1 VTIKKARAALSHSVF
16 TGISRNH
23 LDRLVTELAEPFAA
37 AREGRLHRRR
47 GDRDRH
53 RWPGAGHPETLTLRD
68 RLLLTLAWLRLA
80 LPHQALGLLYGV
92 DRSTVSN
99 AIRQIRP
106 LLANRGFATPSG
118 QRLHTL
124 ADVLAYAAAEG
135 VTVRLDGT
143 EIQVRRP
150 QANRPGRRAFV
161 SGKKKQNTIKA
172 TIAADA
178 HGRPLW
184 AGAIRPGRQ
193 HDQTAV
199 RTEGI
204 DDLLDAYPD
213 VRFLVDAGYRGLA
226 KDHPGQVIVP
236 PLKPKKDTPP
246 DHVAA
251 YETARKAQS
260 SQRIPAEHAIAA
272 IKWWRT
278 LQRFTG
284 RRDVLPETIRAVTAL
299 ASDRAA
305 AR

>member
-1 VTIKKARAALSHSVF
+1 VTIKKARAALSNSVF
-16 TGISRNH
+16 TGISRNR
-23 LDRLVTELAEPFAA
+23 LDRLVTELTEPFHA

-47 GDRDRH
+47 GERDRH
-53 RWPGAGHPETLTLRD
+53 RLPGAGHPETLTVRD

-92 DRSTVSN
+92 DRSTVSA

-118 QRLHTL
+118 VRLHTL
-124 ADVLAYAAAEG
+124 ADVLAYAATEG
-135 VTVRLDGT
+135 VTIRLDGT

-150 QANRPGRRAFV
+150 KANRPGRRAFV
-161 SGKKKQNTIKA
+161 SGKKKQNTMKA
-172 TIAADA
+172 TVASDG

-193 HDQTAV
+193 HDQTAL
-199 RTEGI
+199 RTDGI
-204 DDLLDAYPD
+204 DALIDAYPG
-213 VRFLVDAGYRGLA
+213 VQFLVDAGYRGLA
-226 KDHPGQVIVP
+226 KDHPGQFIAP
-236 PLKPKKDTPP
+236 PLKPKKDAPT
-246 DHVAA
+246 HEVTA
-251 YETARKAQS
+251 YEAAHKAQS

-284 RRDVLPETIRAVTAL
+284 RRDVLPDTIRAVAGL

-305 AR
+305 TR

>member
-23 LDRLVTELAEPFAA
+23 LDRLVAELAAPFAA

-68 RLLLTLAWLRLA
+68 RLLVTLAWLRLA
-80 LPHQALGLLYGV
+80 MPHEALALLYGV
-92 DRSTVSN
+92 DRSTVSG
-99 AIRQIRP
+99 AVRQIRP
-106 LLANRGFATPSG
+106 LLANRGFATPTG

-135 VTVRLDGT
+135 LTVRLDGT

-150 QANRPGRRAFV
+150 KANRPGRRAFV

-172 TIAADA
+172 TIASDA
-178 HGRPLW
+178 RGRPMR

-204 DDLLDAYPD
+204 DDLLDARPE
-213 VRFLVDAGYRGLA
+213 VKFLVDAGYRGLA
-226 KDHPGQVIVP
+226 TDHPEHVIAP
-236 PLKPKKDTPP
+236 PLKPKKDAPP
-246 DHVAA
+246 DEIAA
-251 YETARKAQS
+251 CEAARKAQS

-284 RRDVLPETIRAVTAL
+284 RRDVLPETIRAVAGL

>member
-1 VTIKKARAALSHSVF
+1 MTIKKARAALSHSVF

-23 LDRLVTELAEPFAA
+23 LDRLVTELTEPFHD

-47 GDRDRH
+47 GERERH

-92 DRSTVSN
+92 DRSTVSA

-106 LLANRGFATPSG
+106 LLANRGFATVSG

-150 QANRPGRRAFV
+150 RANRPGRRAFV

-172 TIAADA
+172 TVASDA

-204 DDLLDAYPD
+204 DDLLNAYPD
-213 VRFLVDAGYRGLA
+213 VQFLVDAGYRGLA
-226 KDHPGQVIVP
+226 KDHPGQVIAP
-236 PLKPKKDTPP
+236 PLKPKKDAPP
-246 DHVAA
+246 DEIAA
-251 YETARKAQS
+251 YEAIRKAQS

-278 LQRFTG
+278 LQRFAG
-284 RRDVLPETIRAVTAL
+284 RRDALPETIRAVAGL

>member
-1 VTIKKARAALSHSVF
+1 MSK
-16 TGISRNH
+16 
-23 LDRLVTELAEPFAA
+23 
-37 AREGRLHRRR
+37 
-47 GDRDRH
+47 
-53 RWPGAGHPETLTLRD
+53 
-68 RLLLTLAWLRLA
+68 
-80 LPHQALGLLYGV
+80 
-92 DRSTVSN
+92 

-106 LLANRGFATPSG
+106 LLANRGFDTPSG

-135 VTVRLDGT
+135 VTIRLDGT

-150 QANRPGRRAFV
+150 QPNRPGRRAFV

-172 TIAADA
+172 TIASDA

-204 DDLLDAYPD
+204 DDLLDNYPK
-213 VRFLVDAGYRGLA
+213 VRLLVDAGYRGLA
-226 KDHPGQVIVP
+226 KNHPGQVTAP
-236 PLKPKKDTPP
+236 PLKPKKDTPS
-246 DHVAA
+246 DEIAA
-251 YETARKAQS
+251 YEAARQAQS
-260 SQRIPAEHAIAA
+260 SQRIPAEHAIAK

-284 RRDVLPETIRAVTAL
+284 RRDVLPKPSPPLQAWPATVPPSNEPTTTHTSIEPQVVSRCPAN
-299 ASDRAA
+299 AA
-305 AR
+305 AAVLVNKGSGMSVKGRRRVTKMIMTTEPFG

>member
-1 VTIKKARAALSHSVF
+1 MTIKKARAALSHCVF

-23 LDRLVTELAEPFAA
+23 LDRLVAELAAPFAA

-68 RLLLTLAWLRLA
+68 RLLVTLAWLRLA
-80 LPHQALGLLYGV
+80 MPHEALALLYGV
-92 DRSTVSN
+92 DRSTVSG
-99 AIRQIRP
+99 AVRQIRP
-106 LLANRGFATPSG
+106 LLANRGFATPTG

-135 VTVRLDGT
+135 LTVRLDGT

-150 QANRPGRRAFV
+150 KANRPGRRAFV

-172 TIAADA
+172 TIACD
-178 HGRPLW
+178 GDSRPMW

-204 DDLLDAYPD
+204 DALLDAHPE
-213 VRFLVDAGYRGLA
+213 VKFLVDAGYRGLA
-226 KDHPGQVIVP
+226 TDHPEQVIAP
-236 PLKPKKDTPP
+236 PLKPKKDAPP
-246 DHVAA
+246 DEVAA
-251 YETARKAQS
+251 YEAARKAQS

-284 RRDVLPETIRAVTAL
+284 RRDALPETIRAVAGL

>member
-1 VTIKKARAALSHSVF
+1 VTIKKARAALSHCVF

-23 LDRLVTELAEPFAA
+23 LDRLVAELAAPFAA

-53 RWPGAGHPETLTLRD
+53 RWPGAGHPPTLTLRD
-68 RLLLTLAWLRLA
+68 RLLVTLAWLRLA
-80 LPHQALGLLYGV
+80 MPHEALALLYGV
-92 DRSTVSN
+92 DRSTVSG
-99 AIRQIRP
+99 AVRQIRP
-106 LLANRGFATPSG
+106 LLANRGFATPTG

-135 VTVRLDGT
+135 LTVRLDGT
-143 EIQVRRP
+143 EIQVRGP
-150 QANRPGRRAFV
+150 TANRPGRRAFV
-161 SGKKKQNTIKA
+161 SGKRKQNTIKA
-172 TIAADA
+172 TIASDA
-178 HGRPLW
+178 RGRPMW

-204 DDLLDAYPD
+204 DDLLDAYPE
-213 VRFLVDAGYRGLA
+213 VKFLVDAGYRGLA
-226 KDHPGQVIVP
+226 TDHPEQVIAP
-236 PLKPKKDTPP
+236 PLKPKKDAPP
-246 DHVAA
+246 DEVAA
-251 YETARKAQS
+251 YEAARKAQS

-284 RRDVLPETIRAVTAL
+284 RRDALPETIRAVAGL

>member
-23 LDRLVTELAEPFAA
+23 LDRLVTELTEPFAA

-47 GDRDRH
+47 GNRVRH

-68 RLLLTLAWLRLA
+68 RLLVTLAWLRLA
-80 LPHQALGLLYGV
+80 LPHQALALLYGV
-92 DRSTVSN
+92 DRSTISA

-135 VTVRLDGT
+135 LTVRLDGT

-150 QANRPGRRAFV
+150 KANRPGRRAFV

-172 TIAADA
+172 TVASDA
-178 HGRPLW
+178 HGRALW

-204 DDLLDAYPD
+204 
-213 VRFLVDAGYRGLA
+213 
-226 KDHPGQVIVP
+226 
-236 PLKPKKDTPP
+236 
-246 DHVAA
+246 
-251 YETARKAQS
+251 
-260 SQRIPAEHAIAA
+260 
-272 IKWWRT
+272 
-278 LQRFTG
+278 
-284 RRDVLPETIRAVTAL
+284 
-299 ASDRAA
+299 
-305 AR
+305 